1 MEQQHALQDQ
11 RCHARGRVAGA
22 GQRDS
27 GTAGQGQSCIQ
38 QVPSH
43 SSRGR
48 SLSST
53 CRWHPSLIMRHS
65 LEYILRSEAHTGLWG
80 TLEQSSLHEQRGRP
94 SLSTVHVDPYS
105 HVIPEH
111 TSPSPPCCTTG
122 GSGTWGPTTTTGEGE
137 ESWALTRLG
146 SSSVLTL
153 TPQGRVLVGYT
164 QKDRYTRTF
173 IQHAHVY

>member
-1 MEQQHALQDQ
+1 MHG
-11 RCHARGRVAGA
+11 RGKPTRA
-22 GQRDS
+22 GQQDK
-27 GTAGQGQSCIQ
+27 GSCSR

-65 LEYILRSEAHTGLWG
+65 LGYILRSEAHTGLWG
-80 TLEQSSLHEQRGRP
+80 TLVQSSRHEQRGRP

-111 TSPSPPCCTTG
+111 TSPSASCCPTG
-122 GSGTWGPTTTTGEGE
+122 WSRRGGPTTTGGGE
-137 ESWALTRLG
+137 ESRGLTRLG
-146 SSSVLTL
+146 SSSVSAS
-153 TPQGRVLVGYT
+153 TPPRTNVSVLPPKRTGTQGHLYNT
-164 QKDRYTRTF
+164 HIY
-173 IQHAHVY
+173 

>member
-1 MEQQHALQDQ
+1 MKTYMQGTAPTRTLLHGTT
-11 RCHARGRVAGA
+11 CTTGPTMPCTGKPSPGRG
-22 GQRDS
+22 S
-27 GTAGQGQSCIQ
+27 GTGSCIR

-111 TSPSPPCCTTG
+111 TSPSAPCCPTG
-122 GSGTWGPTTTTGEGE
+122 WSSPWGPTTTGGGE

-146 SSSVLTL
+146 SSSVSTS

-164 QKDRYTRTF
+164 
-173 IQHAHVY
+173 H